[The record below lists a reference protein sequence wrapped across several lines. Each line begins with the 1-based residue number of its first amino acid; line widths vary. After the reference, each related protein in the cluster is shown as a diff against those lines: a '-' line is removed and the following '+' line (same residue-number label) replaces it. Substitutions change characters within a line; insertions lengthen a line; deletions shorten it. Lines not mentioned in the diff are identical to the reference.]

1 MKTGFV
7 FLSTFLAAS
16 LAAASPLPGYPFLF
30 ETGSAQIEVAPDLAT
45 VDLTVSDRGADAEKV
60 FSLVNSSVATALDA
74 LARSKVPRED
84 IDSFEIERSMD
95 YSRSAQDKSAAPVRY
110 VASRQVKIRLR
121 DLSIWPALMADLA
134 KIKNIENLNS
144 EFHTSARNAIEAE
157 LGQRAARDAGERAK
171 RSADSF
177 GRKLGPAMAISRVPF
192 NTFDRLFTEGAG
204 SGYAPAAPYIPPM
217 DSALNFR
224 VPAKIRLSRSVNVLY
239 KLD

>member
-16 LAAASPLPGYPFLF
+16 LAAASPLPDYPFLF
-30 ETGSAQIEVAPDLAT
+30 ETGMAQIDVAPDMVT
-45 VDLTVSDRGADAEKV
+45 IDLTISDRGPDAEKV
-60 FSLVNSSVATALDA
+60 FSLVNSSIATTLDA

-84 IDSFEIERSMD
+84 IESFEIQRSVD
-95 YSRSAQDKSAAPVRY
+95 YSRGPQDKSAAPVHY
-110 VASRQVKIRLR
+110 VVSRQVKIRLR
-121 DLSIWPALMADLA
+121 DLSTWPVLMADLA

-144 EFHTSARNAIEAE
+144 EFQTSARNEIDAE
-157 LGQRAARDAGERAK
+157 LGLQAARDAGVRAK

-177 GRKLGPAMAISRVPF
+177 GRKLGPAMAISRAPF
-192 NTFDRLFTEGAG
+192 NTLERMFTEGAG
-204 SGYAPAAPYIPPM
+204 GAYAPSAPYIPPIN
-217 DSALNFR
+217 SALNLH